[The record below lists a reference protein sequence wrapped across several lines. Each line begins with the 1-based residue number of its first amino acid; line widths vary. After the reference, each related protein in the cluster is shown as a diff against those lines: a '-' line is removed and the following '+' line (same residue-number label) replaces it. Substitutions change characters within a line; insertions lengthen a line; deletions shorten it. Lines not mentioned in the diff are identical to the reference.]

1 MHKGKRR
8 TDTICKHVAKAAK
21 RGDLQR
27 DIFLAS
33 NPSVEE
39 RLRNALDVLFN
50 SALLDNW
57 TIYGRV
63 YNQNFAKARFFRH
76 TQEESGAVYGRR
88 DTLCDYD
95 MCNTWV
101 VGCLRKSLLAPTYYI
116 CIIHCALLRERRKEF
131 LARGTHLCVLRSFWY
146 QHQ

>member
-1 MHKGKRR
+1 MYVREWKKVTQEEEVKVEKIINNTSCMHKGKRR

-50 SALLDNW
+50 SALLDN
-57 TIYGRV
+57 
-63 YNQNFAKARFFRH
+63 
-76 TQEESGAVYGRR
+76 
-88 DTLCDYD
+88 
-95 MCNTWV
+95 
-101 VGCLRKSLLAPTYYI
+101 
-116 CIIHCALLRERRKEF
+116 
-131 LARGTHLCVLRSFWY
+131 
-146 QHQ
+146 